1 MNRPLLFF
9 HNSEHAERRLTFTS
23 FQCCGSGAD
32 SMRALPRHIS
42 TARQS
47 GPLSPS
53 GDMKIGSVSSVPGVH
68 PLPNNEDVATTHHRR
83 DPNLRSVSVSRLA
96 VERSF
101 CHTFTQVFPFF
112 WLRIGSAN
120 PSKPTPQAA
129 AGRSERDRARDCS
142 SSFTD
147 GKCAG
152 ATCTDVKMGKSRP
165 RLENRGAFGI
175 VRSVFAARFQRT
187 KDRLHRTKTRWCNNG
202 CKAVSSVVPPRDGWS
217 TAHGIA
223 PPGAQPPGRRT
234 RGSGLRRSPLP
245 RAVDHGVLFG
255 HGPCHCGEHVE
266 CGFADPRPDLGRPIL
281 TYGPGRR
288 AVAAFHRPHRELL
301 VLLADSGTCRGFCV

>member
-1 MNRPLLFF
+1 MN
-9 HNSEHAERRLTFTS
+9 LTGLM
-23 FQCCGSGAD
+23 QQYDQMAAQLC
-32 SMRALPRHIS
+32 
-42 TARQS
+42 
-47 GPLSPS
+47 
-53 GDMKIGSVSSVPGVH
+53 
-68 PLPNNEDVATTHHRR
+68 
-83 DPNLRSVSVSRLA
+83 RS
-96 VERSF
+96 
-101 CHTFTQVFPFF
+101 
-112 WLRIGSAN
+112 
-120 PSKPTPQAA
+120 
-129 AGRSERDRARDCS
+129 
-142 SSFTD
+142 
-147 GKCAG
+147 
-152 ATCTDVKMGKSRP
+152 TCTCTCHGLGLKTEVEGS
-165 RLENRGAFGI
+165 EQHFGAFGI
-175 VRSVFAARFQRT
+175 FRSVFAARFQRT